1 MKDIAAYIR
10 GNKKARIRIYVDVTA
25 FDKILKHLKRYKNHN
40 IEFEEIIELIFRD
53 LRISE
58 KYSDLKTFTNIVG
71 YHIMILSGGK
81 SRASILCKETQESG
95 WRNIVLIKL
104 YEGEPERI
112 GKSIKDEIISRG
124 GFDYEFNE

>member
-1 MKDIAAYIR
+1 VKDIAAYIR

-25 FDKILKHLKRYKNHN
+25 FDKILKHLKRYKTHN
-40 IEFEEIIELIFRD
+40 IEFEEIIGLIFKD

-58 KYSDLKTFTNIVG
+58 KYSDLKTFANIVG
-71 YHIMILSGGK
+71 YQIMILSRGK
-81 SRASILCKETQESG
+81 SRACILCKETQEGG

-104 YEGEPERI
+104 FEGEPERI
-112 GKSIKDEIISRG
+112 GNSIKDEIISRG